1 MNHTGVPSDRDPA
14 ALAGWHAAMSTL
26 ADLPNVAVKI
36 SGLCVPGRPWTVESN
51 AWIVRET
58 VAMFGPERVMFGS
71 NFPVDGM
78 FAPFRTI
85 FDGFAEIVGDRP
97 DAERHEM
104 FYGTAQ
110 RIYRPRL
117 RGDGDG

>member
-1 MNHTGVPSDRDPA
+1 
-14 ALAGWHAAMSTL
+14 
-26 ADLPNVAVKI
+26 
-36 SGLCVPGRPWTVESN
+36 
-51 AWIVRET
+51 
-58 VAMFGPERVMFGS
+58 MFGSGRVMFGS